1 MKQVSEQFLNRR
13 AVLQAA
19 LVAASGAAS
28 TQLSAQSAAPAV
40 PPWAGGRTIV
50 GSVSS
55 LSKPIVETTAG
66 KVRGYS
72 MNGVNTFKGIPYG
85 APTGGARRFLAP
97 AKPEPWAGVR
107 SCLSYGHACPGLSG
121 IPEDGDNSRQGMKMP
136 SCCIAPTARKAMQ
149 RTACV
154 STCGRLRPAPTAN
167 GL

>member
-28 TQLSAQSAAPAV
+28 TQLSAQSAARAV
-40 PPWAGGRTIV
+40 QPGAGGRTID

-55 LSKPIVETTAG
+55 LSKPTVETMAG

-85 APTGGARRFLAP
+85 APTDRKSTRLNSSPLGISYAVF
-97 AKPEPWAGVR
+97 
-107 SCLSYGHACPGLSG
+107 CL
-121 IPEDGDNSRQGMKMP
+121 K
-136 SCCIAPTARKAMQ
+136 
-149 RTACV
+149 
-154 STCGRLRPAPTAN
+154 
-167 GL
+167 